1 MDRSATASG
10 VFPPLLLLWALATG
24 VVGGLGAVLFRLMI
38 RWAGLVFG
46 AGWQA
51 AGGRWWERPLEPAAG
66 LLVVSLIS
74 HYLAREV
81 KGHGVPQILEA
92 LALRGGRIRP
102 RVGILG
108 IIAPAVTI
116 GSGGSVGREGPIA
129 LIGAA
134 FGSTVGQLFQFSD
147 RDTILLLACGAA
159 AGIGATF
166 NAPLAGGFF
175 GLEVILGTY
184 ALGAMVPVFLASV
197 AGDTVFTAIMGGGAV
212 LATPPYHIINHFA
225 PLFMMGLGV
234 LTALAGYA
242 YTRGLDGSET
252 WFDRLPWPFWVKA
265 LAGGAAVGLLGLA
278 YPQVLGV
285 GYPTMH
291 QALDGHLVL
300 VTLLALLLAKYV
312 ATLITIGAGGS
323 GGVFAPSLFLGGM
336 LGGTYGAVLHAISPS
351 LAPHPPIY
359 AVAGMAALFAA
370 SAQAPFVA
378 VTILLEVT
386 GDYHLTSAVIA
397 AAAVSYFLYAMLTRD
412 SMYTVKLSRRGIKI
426 LRGNDVRPVDA
437 VPVTAAMEPVREAV
451 RDTDPVSVAYTR
463 LLHEEREALPVVDGH
478 GNFIGL
484 VRLADLAGVIGREP
498 GRQVGEVAAPVPP
511 PVGLDASLDTAL
523 RRLTFYRAEAL
534 PVAGRDGRTAGM
546 VTMAGALNA
555 YYSSALTT
563 IDTAARVRSLQAAAT
578 DDPGAFVEV
587 VVGERSPVAGRT
599 LAEAGLPAD
608 AIVLSVRPRG
618 QGPNLV
624 PHGQTRLQAGDRVL
638 VYVAPS
644 ARSALVRQLLEGSA

>member
-1 MDRSATASG
+1 MERTTAGG
-10 VFPPLLLLWALATG
+10 VFPPLMLAWALLTG

-38 RWAGLVFG
+38 RWAGLAFG
-46 AGWQA
+46 AGWQV

-66 LLVVSLIS
+66 LVIVSLIS

-92 LALRGGRIRP
+92 LALHGGRIRP
-102 RVGILG
+102 RVGIFG

-134 FGSTVGQLFQFSD
+134 FGSTVGQIFRFSD

-166 NAPLAGGFF
+166 NAPIAGGFF

-212 LATPPYHIINHFA
+212 LATPSYHIVNHFA
-225 PLFMMGLGV
+225 VLFMMGLGV

-252 WFDRLPWPFWVKA
+252 WFDRLRWPFWVKA
-265 LAGGAAVGLLGLA
+265 LAGGGAVGILGLA

-300 VTLLALLLAKYV
+300 LTLLALLVVKYF
-312 ATLITIGAGGS
+312 ATVITIGAGGS

-336 LGGTYGAVLHAISPS
+336 LGGTYGALLHAISPG

-397 AAAVSYFLYAMLTRD
+397 AAAVSYFLYAVLTRD

-437 VPVTAAMEPVREAV
+437 VPVSAALEPIREAV
-451 RDTDPVSVAYTR
+451 RETDPVSAVYAR
-463 LLHEEREALPVVDGH
+463 LVSEGRESLPVLDAR
-478 GNFIGL
+478 GNFRGL
-484 VRLADLAGVIGREP
+484 VRLTQLAGVLERDAGQPVRE
-498 GRQVGEVAAPVPP
+498 VMAPVPP
-511 PVGLDASLDTAL
+511 AVAPDTSLDTAL

-534 PVAGRDGRTAGM
+534 PVAVGGRTAGM
-546 VTMAGALNA
+546 VTIRGALNA

-563 IDTAARVRSLQAAAT
+563 IDTAARVRSLESGGA
-578 DDPGAFVEV
+578 DPGAFVEA
-587 VVGERSPVAGRT
+587 VVGSRSALAGRT
-599 LAEAGLPAD
+599 LAEAALPAD
-608 AIVLSVRPRG
+608 VIVLSVRAGG
-618 QGPNLV
+618 QSATLV
-624 PHGQTRLQAGDRVL
+624 PHGHTRIAAGDRVL
-638 VYVAPS
+638 AYVAP
-644 ARSALVRQLLEGSA
+644 AERSDSIRRLIEGEG